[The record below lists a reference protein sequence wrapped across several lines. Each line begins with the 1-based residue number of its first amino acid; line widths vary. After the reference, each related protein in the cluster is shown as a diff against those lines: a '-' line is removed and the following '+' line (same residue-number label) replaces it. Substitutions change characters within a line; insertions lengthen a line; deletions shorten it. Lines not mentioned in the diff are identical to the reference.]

1 MMCGVAQPVPPPCAQ
16 LSIALSHT
24 CAPHPSCCLPFT
36 VSSVMCPHRRE
47 SVLVLSLRCHC
58 PAVRVHNHTVLPSSH
73 NSSYVYTNDSAFT
86 NISATVGEN
95 QTLFAL
101 TEMYRGHQ
109 TALLCFPV
117 CDFILSYKWNH
128 FARSCCFSTSC
139 SSTNLGVVGKK
150 YSLEEQGSQKV

>member
-1 MMCGVAQPVPPPCAQ
+1 MLEGSGIDVRMMCGVAQPVPPPCAQ

-117 CDFILSYKWNH
+117 CDFILS
-128 FARSCCFSTSC
+128 SEIIS
-139 SSTNLGVVGKK
+139 LGHVAFQPPV
-150 YSLEEQGSQKV
+150 LRQIWV